1 MATAKG
7 SASPY
12 GLKISDAAS
21 RPQTA
26 PEEVHDERE
35 ASRRKFGGVFT
46 RRALCRRFVA
56 ENALHFR
63 AGRAHCWLG
72 SAPRHRLA
80 SVRGPYLDGLA
91 TFDRLIRGKT
101 GNECQKPWRLPR
113 SWSGAR
119 CRSGPLMHVIDL
131 CNGWRHAPI
140 TPTSAADNH
149 VGRQAR
155 ELCCRTGSQGLDPA
169 EDPSLKVRGRLFPGR
184 FSRSARASRGWGSTL
199 VTHSLNLSH
208 PPWETLYL

>member
-1 MATAKG
+1 M
-7 SASPY
+7 SAF
-12 GLKISDAAS
+12 
-21 RPQTA
+21 RR
-26 PEEVHDERE
+26 RE
-35 ASRRKFGGVFT
+35 
-46 RRALCRRFVA
+46 
-56 ENALHFR
+56 
-63 AGRAHCWLG
+63 
-72 SAPRHRLA
+72 RLA
-80 SVRGPYLDGLA
+80 LPSRTGATLAGICPSTSPRIREGPIP
-91 TFDRLIRGKT
+91 RRISHIRSPIRGKT
-101 GNECQKPWRLPR
+101 GNECQEPWRLPR

-140 TPTSAADNH
+140 TPTSAAENH
-149 VGRQAR
+149 VEKQAR